1 MKPKR
6 NGSRIAIDY
15 EKVRV
20 LAFLNP
26 SNDELAWGLGI
37 SRATLY
43 KRNTAQPHLSAIN
56 ETYHWAVTPRR

>member
-26 SNDELAWGLGI
+26 SNDELAFGLVQVQRLLVPKDGG
-37 SRATLY
+37 
-43 KRNTAQPHLSAIN
+43 
-56 ETYHWAVTPRR
+56 PRQ